1 MNQIGANIFVIENR
15 FDSKLFKE
23 DFALTNFYI
32 EIHVKGDFFL
42 VYEMGVLE
50 QGFLNIS

>member
-1 MNQIGANIFVIENR
+1 MNWGYSLFMNQIGPNVFAIENR
-15 FDSKLFKE
+15 FNFKLFKE

-42 VYEMGVLE
+42 V
-50 QGFLNIS
+50 